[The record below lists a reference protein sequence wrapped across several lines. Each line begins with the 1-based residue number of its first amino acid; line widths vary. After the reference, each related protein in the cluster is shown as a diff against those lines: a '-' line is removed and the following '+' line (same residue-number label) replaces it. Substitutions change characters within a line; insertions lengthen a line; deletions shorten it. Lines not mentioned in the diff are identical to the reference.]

1 MRSESFAR
9 RHGDGLG
16 ASWFRLGNR
25 SRTPTQFNQT
35 GAWEGHDDLPVGQ
48 RLDETLDAVRDLGD
62 LRDQGQKHSHH
73 RVHQLPDGLVCEG
86 AGQPAAT
93 QRSRVIHVV
102 VWCYH
107 CAYSRSGQQI
117 MEVAIRKM
125 GNSQGVLIP
134 KPILA
139 QVGLEGTAD
148 LQVRDGVIEIRAI
161 RRNPREGWADDA
173 RRLAEQGGDA
183 LVWPEVANKGDDEL
197 VW

>member
-1 MRSESFAR
+1 MHAVPGRGQAVSDATWCRDETLP
-9 RHGDGLG
+9 HC
-16 ASWFRLGNR
+16 
-25 SRTPTQFNQT
+25 T
-35 GAWEGHDDLPVGQ
+35 GAWFDG
-48 RLDETLDAVRDLGD
+48 DA
-62 LRDQGQKHSHH
+62 
-73 RVHQLPDGLVCEG
+73 QLV
-86 AGQPAAT
+86 T
-93 QRSRVIHVV
+93 
-102 VWCYH
+102 CYH
-107 CAYSRSGQQI
+107 CAYGRLQEQF

-183 LVWPEVANKGDDEL
+183 LVWPEVANEGDDER